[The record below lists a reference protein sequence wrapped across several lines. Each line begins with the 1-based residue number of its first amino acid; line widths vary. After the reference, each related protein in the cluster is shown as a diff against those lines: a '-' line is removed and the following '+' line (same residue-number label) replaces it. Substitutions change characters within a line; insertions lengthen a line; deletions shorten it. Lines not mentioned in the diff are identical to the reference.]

1 MGNEVRM
8 MAKYSMELGEMME
21 NPLTPL
27 FHFDY
32 DFYCDDQ
39 LVKKKFEQKFI
50 DHYFFYEIGCET
62 HARWSQMLKA
72 RLNLIMPYYKQLY
85 ETELKSKNIE
95 FLLNKDYTETFIR
108 ELDRTN
114 QDTVNGEINNHSSQT
129 NNGVTNHHSS
139 ITQNEEIDGLNQVTS
154 NETNSKNSENTSTR
168 STNDDVTQSNNLV
181 KALNHKESSLNDGVS
196 NANLEQGYLTAVSQD
211 DENSKSTLSS
221 LTNSNDSSSSHLDE
235 TITSST
241 NNHSTDTRTSSL
253 TNEKQDEV
261 TSNDNVTS
269 TSNQSQVSRSNGEM
283 GERESHTII
292 GKGNI
297 GTTSS
302 AELLSKWREVLIN
315 IDQLIINECK
325 DLFML
330 IY

>member
-114 QDTVNGEINNHSSQT
+114 RDEVSSQVTGETTLT
-129 NNGVTNHHSS
+129 NQGETTSNTNSEYTSSSQQNEQSSQLQNGKRSS
-139 ITQNEEIDGLNQVTS
+139 I
-154 NETNSKNSENTSTR
+154 
-168 STNDDVTQSNNLV
+168 
-181 KALNHKESSLNDGVS
+181 NDGVS
-196 NANLEQGYLTAVSQD
+196 SANLSEGFLTEVTQTNQDNQGQSTSSESHSQS
-211 DENSKSTLSS
+211 NSSHA
-221 LTNSNDSSSSHLDE
+221 NSNDVSHSNSS
-235 TITSST
+235 
-241 NNHSTDTRTSSL
+241 NHQNTL
-253 TNEKQDEV
+253 
-261 TSNDNVTS
+261 
-269 TSNQSQVSRSNGEM
+269 SNGES

-302 AELLSKWREVLIN
+302 AELLSKWRDVLIN

>member
-8 MAKYSMELGEMME
+8 MAKYSMEVGEMMG

-39 LVKKKFEQKFI
+39 TVKKKFEQKFI
-50 DHYFFYEIGCET
+50 DHYFFHEIGCET

-114 QDTVNGEINNHSSQT
+114 QDM
-129 NNGVTNHHSS
+129 
-139 ITQNEEIDGLNQVTS
+139 NQVSGSTEVTMSNQGTS
-154 NETNSKNSENTSTR
+154 TDTKNSSNTSK
-168 STNDDVTQSNNLV
+168 S
-181 KALNHKESSLNDGVS
+181 SSLNDGVA
-196 NANLEQGYLTAVSQD
+196 NASLEHGYLTQVGEEKGQ
-211 DENSKSTLSS
+211 LSS
-221 LTNSNDSSSSHLDE
+221 STSSIDSSDSH
-235 TITSST
+235 TT
-241 NNHSTDTRTSSL
+241 NTQSL
-253 TNEKQDEV
+253 Q
-261 TSNDNVTS
+261 
-269 TSNQSQVSRSNGEM
+269 SNGEM

-297 GTTSS
+297 GITSS
-302 AELLSKWREVLIN
+302 AELLSKWRDVLIN
-315 IDQLIINECK
+315 IDRLIIDECK

>member
-1 MGNEVRM
+1 
-8 MAKYSMELGEMME
+8 MELGEMME

-32 DFYCDDQ
+32 DFYCEDQ

-108 ELDRTN
+108 ELDRTKRWSQMLKARLN
-114 QDTVNGEINNHSSQT
+114 LIMPYYKQLYETELKSKNIEFLLNKDYTETFIRELDRTNRDEVSSQVTGETTLT
-129 NNGVTNHHSS
+129 NQGETTSNTNSEYTSSSQQNEQSSQLQNGKRSS
-139 ITQNEEIDGLNQVTS
+139 I
-154 NETNSKNSENTSTR
+154 
-168 STNDDVTQSNNLV
+168 
-181 KALNHKESSLNDGVS
+181 NDGVS
-196 NANLEQGYLTAVSQD
+196 SASLSEGYLTEVTQTKQDNQGQSTSSESHSQSSSTTASSNDVSQ
-211 DENSKSTLSS
+211 
-221 LTNSNDSSSSHLDE
+221 SN
-235 TITSST
+235 ST
-241 NNHSTDTRTSSL
+241 NHQNTL
-253 TNEKQDEV
+253 
-261 TSNDNVTS
+261 
-269 TSNQSQVSRSNGEM
+269 SNGES

-302 AELLSKWREVLIN
+302 AELLSKWRGVLIN

>member
-1 MGNEVRM
+1 MENEVRM
-8 MAKYSMELGEMME
+8 MAKYSMEVGEMMG

-32 DFYCDDQ
+32 DFYCDNH

-50 DHYFFYEIGCET
+50 DHYFFHEIGCET

-114 QDTVNGEINNHSSQT
+114 RDEMRSSVTGETTLNNQGETTSSTTV
-129 NNGVTNHHSS
+129 
-139 ITQNEEIDGLNQVTS
+139 
-154 NETNSKNSENTSTR
+154 ENTSSSQQNEQSTHTQNGKR
-168 STNDDVTQSNNLV
+168 SSI
-181 KALNHKESSLNDGVS
+181 HDGVAS
-196 NANLEQGYLTAVSQD
+196 ASLSDGYLTEVTQTIQDNQGQSTTSETQSQ
-211 DENSKSTLSS
+211 TTSS
-221 LTNSNDSSSSHLDE
+221 RANSNDISQSN
-235 TITSST
+235 ST
-241 NNHSTDTRTSSL
+241 NHQN
-253 TNEKQDEV
+253 
-261 TSNDNVTS
+261 TS
-269 TSNQSQVSRSNGEM
+269 TNGES

-315 IDQLIINECK
+315 IDRLIIDECK